1 MHYQYFDLTKKKF
14 IMRKLIAILPAILL
28 SVLVMGQV
36 DKGNA
41 SAPKPADTSKPAAA
55 KKPGITDKVKSSKK
69 NEGLFTIFQ
78 DTATGSTQ
86 LYVKKGQL
94 GKEYIYQ
101 SFSINGPT
109 SLFLNQSMHRAT
121 FVFKIQKSFDKLEI
135 SRVNTQFYYD
145 KDNPIS
151 KSSGVDVPEAVIF
164 SEKIAAEDADGYLI
178 AADGFFVGDKLDPVK
193 PLLPPGIP
201 PGAVFNLGN
210 LNPTKSRCD
219 QVRSFPNN
227 TDVIV
232 DLAYDN
238 PAPFNGGGRDIT
250 DARYVRVRMQHSL
263 IEMPS
268 NDFRPR
274 RDDPRVGYFMQEK
287 NDQTSTKVVP
297 FKDVINRWNLKKKDP
312 NAALSE
318 PVEPIVWWVE
328 NTTPLEYR
336 EAIVEAGNKWNEA
349 FEKAGFKNAIVM
361 KVMPDDAKW
370 DPADIRYNV
379 LRWVSSANPPYGAIG
394 PSFVNPR
401 TGQILGA
408 DITIEWTAGSLYPI
422 RYELFNTTQAE
433 QEQMLQQIMQKDGHF
448 CSLASELKAQ
458 FIAGTTIADLADGGM
473 SEHELMEIH
482 KQFLYFLVMHEM
494 GHTLGLNHNMKSSQI
509 WKLSD
514 INDSK
519 MTRQY
524 GLMGSVMDYPAINV
538 SSDRSKQGDYYTTKA
553 GPYDIWAIEY
563 GYTECRPEEEEAVLN
578 KILARSTDPLLTFG
592 NDADDMRSPG
602 KAIDPRVMVNDM
614 SGDVIAYGE
623 DRLKLVNSV
632 MPKVKDKAKEGTGY
646 TELRTRYFALNGQ
659 RNSMVSAIS
668 RYIGGV
674 YIDRSV
680 VGQNPNSKPF
690 TPVPLATQKK
700 AMDILV
706 KYVFAPDAFAAD
718 QSLFPYLQIQRRGFN
733 FFSTTE
739 DPKLTGI
746 YQSIQMNP
754 IVHIL
759 HPVTLQ
765 RITNSRL
772 YGNQYSVANVMGD
785 LTKGIFAA
793 DIAGKV
799 NVYRQYLQTQYVKT
813 LANILTSATAGYDD
827 VSKANALYNL
837 KKIKTMLATAVSPD
851 EESKAHRTQLVFLID
866 QATTVK

>member
-1 MHYQYFDLTKKKF
+1 
-14 IMRKLIAILPAILL
+14 MRKLIAILPAILL

-36 DKGNA
+36 DKGT
-41 SAPKPADTSKPAAA
+41 APAIKPADTTKPAAA

-69 NEGLFTIFQ
+69 SDGLFTIYQ
-78 DTATGSTQ
+78 DTATGSIQ

-94 GKEYIYQ
+94 DKEYIYQ

-121 FVFKIQKSFDKLEI
+121 FVFKIEKSYDKLEI

-151 KSSGVDVPEAVIF
+151 KSNGVDVPEAVIY
-164 SEKIAAEDADGYLI
+164 SEKIAAEDAEGYLI
-178 AADGFFVGDKLDPVK
+178 PADGFFISEKLDPVK
-193 PLLPPGIP
+193 PLLPPGLP
-201 PGAVFNLGN
+201 PGAVFNLGG
-210 LNPTKSRCD
+210 LNPGKSKY
-219 QVRSFPNN
+219 QLVRSFPNN
-227 TDVIV
+227 TDVVV

-238 PAPFNGGGRDIT
+238 PAPFNGGGKDIT

-263 IEMPS
+263 IEMPKS
-268 NDFRPR
+268 DYRPR
-274 RDDPRVGYFMQEK
+274 KDDPRIGYFMQER
-287 NDQTSTKVVP
+287 NDQTSRNVVP
-297 FKDVINRWNLKKKDP
+297 YKDVINRWNLKKKDP
-312 NAALSE
+312 NAAISE

-336 EAIVEAGNKWNEA
+336 DAIVEAGNKWNEA

-361 KVMPDDAKW
+361 KIMPDDAKW

-394 PSFVNPR
+394 PSFVNPQ
-401 TGQILGA
+401 TGEILGA
-408 DITIEWTAGSLYPI
+408 DITIEWTAGSIYPI
-422 RYELFNTTQAE
+422 YYDLFSAE
-433 QEQMLQQIMQKDGHF
+433 QSQAQMLNLGIPENGRF
-448 CSLASELKAQ
+448 CALASELKAQ
-458 FIAGTTIADLADGGM
+458 LMAGTTMADLADGGM

-509 WKLSD
+509 WKPSD

-524 GLMGSVMDYPAINV
+524 GLMGSVMDYPSINV
-538 SSDRSKQGDYYTTKA
+538 SLDRSKQGDYFTTKA
-553 GPYDIWAIEY
+553 GPYDLWAIEY
-563 GYTECRPEEEEAVLN
+563 GYSEFKPEQEDAMLN
-578 KILARSTDPLLTFG
+578 KILSRSNDPLLAFG
-592 NDADDMRSPG
+592 NDADDMRAPG

-623 DRLKLVNSV
+623 DRFKLVNSI
-632 MPKVKDKAKEGTGY
+632 MGKVKDKSADGSGY
-646 TELRTRYFALNGQ
+646 VELRARYNILQ
-659 RNSMVSAIS
+659 RQRIDMASAVS

-680 VGQNPNSKPF
+680 VGQNPNSKPY

-700 AMDILV
+700 AMEVLT
-706 KYVFAPDAFAAD
+706 KYIFAPDAFAAD
-718 QSLFPYLQIQRRGFN
+718 QSLFPYLQLQRRGFN

-739 DPKLTGI
+739 DPKLTAI

-754 IVHIL
+754 IAHLL

-772 YGNQYSVANVMGD
+772 YGNQYSVANVMSD

-793 DIAGKV
+793 DLTGKV
-799 NVYRQYLQTQYVKT
+799 NVYRQYLQTQYVKS
-813 LANILTSATAGYDD
+813 LASILTSPAGYDD
-827 VSKANALYNL
+827 VAKADALYTL

-851 EESKAHRTQLVFLID
+851 EDSKAHRTNLVYLID
-866 QATTVK
+866 EAITIK

>member
-1 MHYQYFDLTKKKF
+1 
-14 IMRKLIAILPAILL
+14 MRKLIAILPAILL
-28 SVLVMGQV
+28 SILVMGQV

-41 SAPKPADTSKPAAA
+41 PAPKPADTSKPAAA
-55 KKPGITDKVKSSKK
+55 KKPGIADKVKSSKK
-69 NEGLFTIFQ
+69 SDGLFTIYQ
-78 DTATGSTQ
+78 DTATGSIQ

-94 GKEYIYQ
+94 EKEYIYQ

-109 SLFLNQSMHRAT
+109 SLYLNQSMHRAT
-121 FVFKIQKSFDKLEI
+121 FVFKIEKSFDKLEI

-151 KSSGVDVPEAVIF
+151 RSNGVDVPDAVIF
-164 SEKIAAEDADGYLI
+164 AEKIAAEDADGYLI
-178 AADGFFVGDKLDPVK
+178 AADGFFLSEKLDPVK
-193 PLLPPGIP
+193 PLLPPGLP
-201 PGAVFNLGN
+201 PGAVFNLGM
-210 LNPTKSRCD
+210 LNPAKSKYD
-219 QVRSFPNN
+219 HVRSFPNN
-227 TDVIV
+227 TDVVV

-238 PAPFNGGGRDIT
+238 PAPFNGGGKDIT

-263 IEMPS
+263 IEMPK
-268 NDFRPR
+268 NDYRPR

-287 NDQTSTKVVP
+287 NDQTARTVVP

-312 NAALSE
+312 NAAVSE

-328 NTTPLEYR
+328 NTTPVEYR
-336 EAIVEAGNKWNEA
+336 DAIVEAGNKWNEA

-361 KVMPDDAKW
+361 KIMPDDATW
-370 DPADIRYNV
+370 DPSDIRYNV

-394 PSFVNPR
+394 PSFVNPK
-401 TGQILGA
+401 TGQIIGA
-408 DITIEWTAGSLYPI
+408 DITIEWTAGSIYPI
-422 RYELFNTTQAE
+422 YYDLFNAE
-433 QEQMLQQIMQKDGHF
+433 QSQSQLLNLGFPQNEQF

-458 FIAGTTIADLADGGM
+458 LMAGTTIADIADGGL

-482 KQFLYFLVMHEM
+482 KQFLYFLIMHEM

-538 SSDRSKQGDYYTTKA
+538 SLDRSKQGDYFTTKA
-553 GPYDIWAIEY
+553 GPYDMWAIEY
-563 GYTECRPEEEEAVLN
+563 GYTECRPEEEDAVLK
-578 KILARSTDPLLTFG
+578 KILARSNDPLLAFG
-592 NDADDMRSPG
+592 NDADDMRAPG
-602 KAIDPRVMVNDM
+602 KAIDPRVMINDM
-614 SGDVIAYGE
+614 SGDAVVYGE
-623 DRLKLVNSV
+623 ERLKLINSI
-632 MPKVKDKAKEGTGY
+632 MGKVKDKSSDGSGY
-646 TELRTRYFALNGQ
+646 VELRARYNILQGQ
-659 RNSMVSAIS
+659 RMSMVAAVS

-700 AMDILV
+700 AMEVLT
-706 KYVFAPDAFAAD
+706 KYVFAPDAFTAD
-718 QSLFPYLQIQRRGFN
+718 QVLFPYLQLQRRGFN
-733 FFSTTE
+733 FFSSTE

-772 YGNQYSVANVMGD
+772 YGNQYSVASVMSD

-793 DIAGKV
+793 DITGKV
-799 NVYRQYLQTQYVKT
+799 NVYRQYLQTQYVKS
-813 LANILTSATAGYDD
+813 LANILTSPAAGYDD
-827 VSKANALYNL
+827 VAKADALYTL
-837 KKIKTMLATAVSPD
+837 KKIKTMLGTAVSPD
-851 EESKAHRTQLVFLID
+851 EDSKAHRTNLVFLID
-866 QATTVK
+866 NAITIK